1 MLDVNRLKSVIVL
14 NGKTQAEVAEHL
26 GMSTKTFGL
35 RMKNGVFGSDEIDK
49 MVEYLNIDDPMAI
62 FFAKKVT

>member
-26 GMSTKTFGL
+26 GMSNKTFGL